1 MARCTDKT
9 TTRGYDAA
17 FHTTHWTEILEARSD
32 DEDLRQA
39 ALTELLKRYWKPVYC
54 YLRRKG
60 YDRESAKDLSQGFFH
75 EIVLGRSLIQHA
87 DRSKGRFRTFLL
99 MALDRYVTSA
109 LRTETRKRRMPEGGL
124 ISLDDVDWLAIPD
137 RDGTP
142 TQVFDYAWASTLL
155 DEVVAEVA
163 EKCRDR
169 GSAPHWELFEA
180 RVLRPIF
187 GDAEFPSLDDLCEKH
202 GISRKTK
209 ASNMIFAVKRRFRT
223 VLRRAVRHSV
233 DSDGEVDD
241 EISYLVKVLSRG
253 AERR

>member
-1 MARCTDKT
+1 VSRRADKT

-17 FHTTHWTEILEARSD
+17 FHTTHWTEIFDAGSE
-32 DEDLRQA
+32 DENMRQA

-60 YDRESAKDLSQGFFH
+60 YDRESAKDLTQGFFH
-75 EIVLGRSLIQHA
+75 EILLGRSLIQHA
-87 DRSKGRFRTFLL
+87 DRSKGRFRTFIL

-124 ISLDDVDWLAIPD
+124 VSLDDVDWLAIPD

-155 DEVVAEVA
+155 DVVVAEVA
-163 EKCRDR
+163 EKCR
-169 GSAPHWELFEA
+169 GKGNATHWELFQA
-180 RVLRPIF
+180 RVLRPIL
-187 GDAEFPSLDDLCEKH
+187 GNAESPSLADLCEKH
-202 GISRKTK
+202 GIPRKTK

-223 VLRRAVRHSV
+223 VLRRTVRQFV
-233 DSDGEVDD
+233 DSDSEVDE
-241 EISYLVKVLSRG
+241 EIHYLMRVLSRG
-253 AERR
+253 GERL